1 MHCHDKEARK
11 NTSLARGGLPDGWEM
26 PLITLLTGSWISL
39 QEGGRTR
46 DSVRWGCRRTRAL
59 KWTSETQD
67 PHGKPR
73 EAGRGRTLQIEK
85 HMGRMKEEETK
96 ETNLEE

>member
-1 MHCHDKEARK
+1 M
-11 NTSLARGGLPDGWEM
+11 
-26 PLITLLTGSWISL
+26 
-39 QEGGRTR
+39 
-46 DSVRWGCRRTRAL
+46 

-67 PHGKPR
+67 PHSKPR

-96 ETNLEE
+96 ETNLEEFGRICCRTSAENGVLGPSGTDCWDGGCQMLFGGEIR

>member
-1 MHCHDKEARK
+1 M
-11 NTSLARGGLPDGWEM
+11 L
-26 PLITLLTGSWISL
+26 LLTGPWISL

-59 KWTSETQD
+59 KWMSETQD
-67 PHGKPR
+67 PHSKQR
-73 EAGRGRTLQIEK
+73 EAGRGRTLQREK
-85 HMGRMKEEETK
+85 HMGKMKEEETK